1 MLGFQVNVWVEEG
14 LGFSPFGETGEGF
27 SVLHYNPAMP
37 VKNIIPGQRVTKEK
51 QRAKELR
58 REMTPAE
65 KILWEELRA
74 NKLGVHFRRQ
84 QIIQGFIV
92 DFYCHKAGLVIEV
105 DGDIH
110 DLQQDEDARREK
122 VLRELGLRVVR
133 FRNDEVVRNVS
144 AVVGK
149 IKESVTALSAP
160 A

>member
-1 MLGFQVNVWVEEG
+1 
-14 LGFSPFGETGEGF
+14 
-27 SVLHYNPAMP
+27 MP
-37 VKNIIPGQRVTKEK
+37 VKNIVTNQKVTAQK
-51 QRAKELR
+51 LQRAKELR

-84 QIIQGFIV
+84 QVIEGFIV
-92 DFYCHKAGLVIEV
+92 DFYCHKAALVIEV

-110 DLQQDEDARREK
+110 DLQQEEDARREK
-122 VLRELGLRVVR
+122 VLSELGLRILR

-149 IKESVTALSAP
+149 VRELLKK
-160 A
+160 